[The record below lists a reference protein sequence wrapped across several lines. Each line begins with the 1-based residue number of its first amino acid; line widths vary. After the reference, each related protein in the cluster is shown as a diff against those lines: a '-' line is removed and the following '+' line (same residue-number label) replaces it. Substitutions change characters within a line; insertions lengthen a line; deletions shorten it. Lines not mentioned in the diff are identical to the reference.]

1 MEPINPDGAATLLEH
16 VARVEPGLL
25 PVCRWLVLGRRLAPL
40 ILSTQAKGDDST
52 PFMRA
57 PTLDD
62 LVRLLHTM
70 EGTTPELEANAR
82 SIVAESELGAQAEVE
97 AGLDRL
103 LDADPSRWAHPT
115 QVLSRPYP
123 ELSDL
128 LACCLRRLEDVLGA
142 ERRQLVAVRKKLER
156 AVRIEGN
163 ARRRRGL
170 GVLPEGS

>member
-1 MEPINPDGAATLLEH
+1 MEHINPHGAATLLEH
-16 VARVEPGLL
+16 VARVEPQLL

-40 ILSTQAKGDDST
+40 ILSNRAEGDEST

-62 LVRLLHTM
+62 LVRLLRSI
-70 EGTTPELEANAR
+70 EGTAPELEAHAR
-82 SIVAESELGAQAEVE
+82 SIIAESELGARAEIE

-103 LDADPSRWAHPT
+103 LDADKSRWAHPT

-128 LACCLRRLEDVLGA
+128 LACCLRRLEDVSGS
-142 ERRQLVAVRKKLER
+142 ERRQLQSVRIKLER

-170 GVLPEGS
+170 VTSPRS